1 MPYDIPLLKE
11 AITTFRI
18 DDGGGG
24 GRGRVE
30 GGFWRN
36 LLAYQHP
43 PEERGDKRRHSK
55 EHLNYTGY
63 GGMYK

>member
-18 DDGGGG
+18 DEGG
-24 GRGRVE
+24 

>member
-30 GGFWRN
+30 GGSGGTYWLTN
-36 LLAYQHP
+36 ILLKSGVTSVDIP
-43 PEERGDKRRHSK
+43 KSI
-55 EHLNYTGY
+55 
-63 GGMYK
+63 